1 VLTALRAEL
10 DWAGHPTVLVVED
23 VHWADEAT
31 LDVLRYLARRIAELP
46 AVLILTYRD
55 DELTREHPLQQLLGQ
70 ASASGRA
77 RRLPLRSL
85 SPDAVR
91 WLSAASRVDAGQV
104 FALTSGNPFFVTEVL
119 AAGDGGRVP
128 STVVDAVL
136 ARARRLD
143 AATQDALD
151 QPHRPPGPHRDD
163 PGSAAPHAGRRRPS
177 TRHLHCP
184 LLSSVN
190 IQVGRV
196 SRPHPGRLIQA
207 LCSHRQAGGTA
218 LDCTLALRSGGI
230 GPVSSEGPQ
239 PDLAALEFLYQLG
252 EIAEAGG
259 DIRERLFSSRA
270 SVARLR
276 LGSVMEG
283 VPLTPNWSSRPAG
296 NRRGATPILTVAQF
310 GWSLGRAVA
319 RSWRGEGRAT
329 LCGDPQGG
337 GGQALVA
344 PLLPGEPPHQ
354 WPVNHQ
360 RPLQPRHLVLG
371 EVALNGGRGRVAS
384 HR

>member
-1 VLTALRAEL
+1 VLTALRAEF

-196 SRPHPGRLIQA
+196 SRPHPGRVIQA
-207 LCSHRQAGGTA
+207 LCSHRQAGW
-218 LDCTLALRSGGI
+218 RY
-230 GPVSSEGPQ
+230 GPGLHPGPSIRWDRPSLQ
-239 PDLAALEFLYQLG
+239 RGSP
-252 EIAEAGG
+252 AGPG
-259 DIRERLFSSRA
+259 RP
-270 SVARLR
+270 
-276 LGSVMEG
+276 G
-283 VPLTPNWSSRPAG
+283 VPVPAGRDRRGGRRHQGTPVQLACRCGPAPSRKRYGGRSSDAQLVIPASRQASRGDPDPDSRPV
-296 NRRGATPILTVAQF
+296 R
-310 GWSLGRAVA
+310 
-319 RSWRGEGRAT
+319 
-329 LCGDPQGG
+329 
-337 GGQALVA
+337 LVA
-344 PLLPGEPPHQ
+344 
-354 WPVNHQ
+354 WS
-360 RPLQPRHLVLG
+360 RCG
-371 EVALNGGRGRVAS
+371 EVLAR
-384 HR
+384 